1 MEFDIKFWIQILV
14 YAGTFGT
21 MYGSF
26 KTTLDYLEK
35 KMDKHNDMQNRL
47 AVAENS
53 LKSVHHR
60 LDELK
65 EELKEVK
72 EHED

>member
-1 MEFDIKFWIQILV
+1 MELDIKFWIQILI
-14 YAGTFGT
+14 YAVTFGT

-26 KTTLDYLEK
+26 KTKLDYLEK

-53 LKSVHHR
+53 LKSAHHR
-60 LDELK
+60 LDDLK

-72 EHED
+72 EHEN